1 MSQEH
6 RWHGRERDHDERRGD
21 IGSDRD
27 WYGGRDDDDDRARDE
42 YGGGQYGTS
51 RYGKRAQGTRYRD
64 SAYGDDDTYGRG
76 AMARDRDFE
85 RDFAGQGGNGGRGW
99 YGGEHGWYA
108 AEHTGGGMSGSGR
121 GAGYSRRRPIGTG
134 WNGPETILR

>member
-1 MSQEH
+1 M
-6 RWHGRERDHDERRGD
+6 RVTT
-21 IGSDRD
+21 I
-27 WYGGRDDDDDRARDE
+27 A
-42 YGGGQYGTS
+42 
-51 RYGKRAQGTRYRD
+51 TRCAMPAT

-85 RDFAGQGGNGGRGW
+85 PDFAGQGGNGGRGW
-99 YGGEHGWYA
+99 YGGEHAWYA
-108 AEHTGGGMSGSGR
+108 GEHTGGSMSGSGR